1 VDAAPRGWKNRSALH
16 LAAINL
22 EISLGDADPL
32 SASNRPALIAFV
44 AFLIAFLF
52 IRTSAR
58 LMRSPTVPW
67 WPGSVTS
74 GELHIHH
81 LVWGIVLML
90 VAGFISLMPID
101 SPWREIMAAL
111 FGVGAG
117 LTLDEFAL
125 WLRLEDVYWAEEGR
139 QSVDAVVIAATFG
152 GLVLLV
158 GSPFASSGGDVAL
171 AIDVALALAF
181 STIAILKGKT
191 ATGVIGLFISPV
203 SLVGAIRLAKPGSPW
218 AHRRYDEAKRA
229 RAVKRFPPGPSRW
242 REAIGGAPTAKTD

>member
-1 VDAAPRGWKNRSALH
+1 M
-16 LAAINL
+16 LAALQIN
-22 EISLGDADPL
+22 ISLGDANPWAPD
-32 SASNRPALIAFV
+32 SRPALLAFV
-44 AFLIAFLF
+44 AFLGAFLF

-58 LMRSPTVPW
+58 LMRSPKVPW
-67 WPGSVTS
+67 WPGSVTT
-74 GELHIHH
+74 GDLHIHH

-139 QSVDAVVIAATFG
+139 QSIDAVVIAATFG

-242 REAIGGAPTAKTD
+242 REAIGGAPSAKTD